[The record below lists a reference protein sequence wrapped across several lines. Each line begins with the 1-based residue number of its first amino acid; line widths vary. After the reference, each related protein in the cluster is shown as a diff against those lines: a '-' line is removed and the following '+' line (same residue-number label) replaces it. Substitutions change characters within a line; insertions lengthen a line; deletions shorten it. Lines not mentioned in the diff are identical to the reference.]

1 MSIGR
6 PSHERAPAPG
16 RAAPPSPSRPSRSAA
31 PCRFAGRLLAGDGAP
46 RRSFA
51 APAELD
57 QLDLVAV
64 GILDEGDLGAAV
76 LHRPGLAHD
85 PGPLGAQLVAGAID
99 VLDAERD
106 VPEAGAELVE
116 LRVPVVRELEDGVV
130 ALVAV
135 ADEGEREAA
144 VRVVLAAQEPH
155 AEHVAVEAERALEVP
170 DPQHGVEH
178 AHGGTVPLAASA
190 RKTQ

>member
-1 MSIGR
+1 MPMLPRRAAPCHSAGR
-6 PSHERAPAPG
+6 PSR
-16 RAAPPSPSRPSRSAA
+16 RRR
-31 PCRFAGRLLAGDGAP
+31 CTGRLV
-46 RRSFA
+46 A

-64 GILDEGDLGAAV
+64 RVLDERDLGAPM

-85 PGPLGAQLVAGAID
+85 PGPLGPQLVARAVD
-99 VLDAERD
+99 VLDADRD
-106 VPEAGAELVE
+106 VPEAGTDLVA

-144 VRVVLAAQEPH
+144 VRV
-155 AEHVAVEAERALEVP
+155 
-170 DPQHGVEH
+170 
-178 AHGGTVPLAASA
+178 
-190 RKTQ
+190 

>member
-1 MSIGR
+1 M
-6 PSHERAPAPG
+6 
-16 RAAPPSPSRPSRSAA
+16 
-31 PCRFAGRLLAGDGAP
+31 
-46 RRSFA
+46 
-51 APAELD
+51 
-57 QLDLVAV
+57 
-64 GILDEGDLGAAV
+64 
-76 LHRPGLAHD
+76 LHWPGLADD

-106 VPEAGAELVE
+106 VPEAGAELVA

-144 VRVVLAAQEPH
+144 VRVVLAAQGPH

-178 AHGGTVPLAASA
+178 AHGGTVPLAALA